1 MMSTTD
7 LQTAGVPGTGDSISV
22 PFIATT
28 PAAMVSTTD
37 FQTPG
42 AGQTTY
48 VSPIANQTTTLAP
61 TTDYETGTGSQANLE
76 TGMTSPTDIPTTGAP
91 VADLST
97 SLSPVPSIQTA
108 TVTAPT
114 TAPGIAVT
122 PGTGHSTSV
131 SLTANYP
138 SATVPTTDFHSNTAP
153 QTDLQTTG
161 PETDPPTNI
170 ASTTDIGTASAT
182 AVDLPTTW
190 VSKTGLPTSSPAG
203 TLGSA
208 MQVTHDI
215 TTVEDTTDPV
225 STTDQS
231 GTADITNAVGE
242 STLKPLYTGSSLIC
256 PNMPAGL
263 SPSDYT
269 DVKFLLDFTP
279 HINFTEMMSKSLDQ
293 RQHLETVT
301 QSMVY
306 KSFSAEVAAT
316 VANIWPKE
324 FGISFTVH
332 KAFHRNDINMTAMAE
347 EFHANW
353 ANGSVGLDIFGLGVK
368 MKPPGL
374 SYERGFWSV
383 CEEDCSKL
391 DSQACYQHTSC
402 QWCVFEGAPHC
413 GADCLLQEPEYEMSV
428 FCPCLLEHKGLEQ
441 QLQDSFRDQV
451 QQLLGGRFG
460 GWNST
465 KPMYSINTTSS
476 TITFSLK
483 SSMQQRIT
491 PDVID
496 FLRNDSNWNGVTI
509 NDGFN
514 QYQIME
520 PTGYTDV
527 DVIVEFDD
535 VDFTNLVGQYSIS
548 VDGLRTALNTTL
560 TSIGVSPDCVAS
572 TRILRRG
579 KNVLEFSMSRALDS
593 TVNLTAEVN
602 KLVEANRNGEF
613 NLNLRP
619 GWPVSKS
626 VSKTET
632 FDSICPSV
640 DLWATTDTVYPP
652 GMCPC
657 PTEGSISLVY
667 EDQAASA
674 GLSTPDKL
682 GLAVGLPIAVAAL
695 SALGVLLMFYFKKKG
710 SNRPPTAFRR
720 TAVSPAVQ
728 SFETN
733 IYSAS
738 IDDNLS
744 HQFGKKG
751 SQLNRFRD
759 PDAVY
764 GRLSYSP
771 PPSTASSTLTSEM
784 SLPGSPDYFY

>member
-1 MMSTTD
+1 
-7 LQTAGVPGTGDSISV
+7 
-22 PFIATT
+22 
-28 PAAMVSTTD
+28 
-37 FQTPG
+37 
-42 AGQTTY
+42 
-48 VSPIANQTTTLAP
+48 
-61 TTDYETGTGSQANLE
+61 
-76 TGMTSPTDIPTTGAP
+76 
-91 VADLST
+91 
-97 SLSPVPSIQTA
+97 
-108 TVTAPT
+108 
-114 TAPGIAVT
+114 
-122 PGTGHSTSV
+122 
-131 SLTANYP
+131 
-138 SATVPTTDFHSNTAP
+138 
-153 QTDLQTTG
+153 
-161 PETDPPTNI
+161 
-170 ASTTDIGTASAT
+170 
-182 AVDLPTTW
+182 
-190 VSKTGLPTSSPAG
+190 
-203 TLGSA
+203 
-208 MQVTHDI
+208 
-215 TTVEDTTDPV
+215 
-225 STTDQS
+225 
-231 GTADITNAVGE
+231 
-242 STLKPLYTGSSLIC
+242 
-256 PNMPAGL
+256 MPAGL
-263 SPSDYT
+263 DPGDYT
-269 DVKFLLDFTP
+269 DVKFLLDFAP
-279 HINFTEMMSKSLDQ
+279 PINFTEMVSKSLDQ
-293 RQHLETVT
+293 RQYLENII

-306 KSFSAEVAAT
+306 NSFSAEVAAT
-316 VANIWPKE
+316 VANIWPKG

-332 KAFHRNDINMTAMAE
+332 KDPHRNGINMTAMAE

-353 ANGSVGLDIFGLGVK
+353 ASGSVGLDILRLGVT
-368 MKPPGL
+368 MKPPGF

-383 CEEDCSKL
+383 CEEDCSQL
-391 DSQACYQHTSC
+391 VSEDSCVSVPSCDWCTLSEGPECGDNCYL
-402 QWCVFEGAPHC
+402 E
-413 GADCLLQEPEYEMSV
+413 EREYEFSV

-451 QQLLGGRFG
+451 QQLLRGRFG

-465 KPMYSINTTSS
+465 KPMYSINTTGSI
-476 TITFSLK
+476 ITFSLK

-496 FLRNDSNWNGVTI
+496 FLRKDSNWNGVTI

-514 QYQIME
+514 QYEIME

-527 DVIVEFDD
+527 DVIVEFNN

-548 VDGLRTALNTTL
+548 VDGLRFALNTTL

-579 KNVLEFSMSRALDS
+579 RNVLEFSMSRALGS